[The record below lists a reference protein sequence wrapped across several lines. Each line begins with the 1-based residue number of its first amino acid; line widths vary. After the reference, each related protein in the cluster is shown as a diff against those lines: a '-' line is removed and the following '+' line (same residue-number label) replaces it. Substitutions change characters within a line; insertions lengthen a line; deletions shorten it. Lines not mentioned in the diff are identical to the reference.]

1 MNARLQ
7 PRLER
12 RAMNTRDLAAV
23 LDIETQAYSHPWTR
37 GNFIDSLAA
46 GYEAWLLTEDAQP
59 VGYFVAMAG
68 VDELHLLS
76 VTVTPS
82 RQGQGLGNL
91 LLDDVH
97 ALARAQGLPRVLLE
111 VRPSN
116 QRARALYARR
126 GYLEI
131 GLRRGYYPAA
141 GGREDALVLAHD
153 LDALHEAR
161 HGLD

>member
-1 MNARLQ
+1 MNACLQ

-46 GYEAWLLTEDAQP
+46 GYEARLLTEDAQP

-68 VDELHLLS
+68 VDELHLLN
-76 VTVTPS
+76 VTVMPS

-91 LLDDVH
+91 LLDEVH

-116 QRARALYARR
+116 ERARALYARR
-126 GYLEI
+126 GYVEI

-153 LDALHEAR
+153 LGPVPEAR